1 MLGVSPA
8 WQADGRTAL
17 SEHRR
22 RALARR
28 RRRRQIRT
36 LLVAT
41 IACVAVIGIGVVIE
55 LKWSAAGTD
64 PAAAALAAIPDSHS
78 ASLLEA
84 ERQQLIL
91 EDTASKT
98 LNLVGSPKVATVPAA
113 SNASSSS
120 GNGGAPTLTLPP
132 ASPGSA
138 QATAQSLMPGWG
150 FSVSSQWG
158 CLDSLWERE
167 SGWVYYAE
175 NASGAYGIPQALP
188 GSKMASA
195 GPDWQTNATTQ
206 IKWGLGYI
214 KSDYGTPCGA
224 WDHEVADGWY

>member
-1 MLGVSPA
+1 M
-8 WQADGRTAL
+8 

-28 RRRRQIRT
+28 RRRRQIRI

-41 IACVAVIGIGVVIE
+41 IACVAVIGIGVVVE
-55 LKWSAAGTD
+55 SKWSASGTD
-64 PAAAALAAIPDSHS
+64 PAAAALAAIPSSHS
-78 ASLLEA
+78 ATLLEE

-113 SNASSSS
+113 SSGSGSS
-120 GNGGAPTLTLPP
+120 GSGGGAPTLTLPP

-138 QATAQSLMPGWG
+138 QATAQSLMPGFG
-150 FSVSSQWG
+150 FSVSSQWS

-188 GSKMASA
+188 GDKMASA
-195 GPDWQTNATTQ
+195 GPDWQTNPATQ
-206 IKWGLGYI
+206 IRWGLGYI
-214 KSDYGTPCGA
+214 KNVYGTPCGA
-224 WDHEVADGWY
+224 WDHEVNDGWY